1 LLALEYAVTAKR
13 PLWLLLLGALL
24 ASAAGG
30 MYLWKRLQDPTV
42 DELLRFTSLY
52 IACPL
57 ALSVLALYGYF
68 SKKG

>member
-1 LLALEYAVTAKR
+1 MALEYAVPAKR
-13 PLWLLLLGALL
+13 PLWLLIVGALL

-30 MYLWKRLQDPTV
+30 LYLWKRMQNPSV

-68 SKKG
+68 SRKK